1 MDDSDESKS
10 SGKDVSSGNGYA
22 TIFLDTL
29 APFSGN
35 EEGNYAMTGLKWM
48 SGTESFLELSNEEK
62 ECQIESFDEC
72 QREKVKETCQC
83 VPWQLMF
90 NESQKDQVGLIKN

>member
-1 MDDSDESKS
+1 MDDSDDSKN
-10 SGKDVSSGNGYA
+10 SGKDVSSGNGFA

-35 EEGNYAMTGLKWM
+35 EEGNYVMTGLKWM

-90 NESQKDQVGLIKN
+90 NESQKDQVALI